1 MNKTNK
7 QKKWSKLDNNKNQY
21 ENAKIPPNLNL
32 FNVKLNKYNGFN
44 KIKIEVNEN
53 SAGKP
58 KHYVPAH
65 TEWFNSIYA
74 YNQNTIKL
82 LPAAQKVTFKLV
94 KSYFYLYSPRLE
106 KKNRIK
112 GSRRSRMRARRLST
126 NKVLISKPELK
137 HTNDKVIIVMYVY
150 NRQKKYYLNKIKRI
164 ASLDNMDNLLSNKI
178 RKILIKSDGP
188 WPSNLKIKTI
198 RNKTLE
204 IKSKLNKQNNIA
216 LKMLKIKTDQ
226 DYKIN
231 NYEIKYLKSYVSKY
245 LRREILSIYF
255 RQLIFFNKSKFEERY
270 LLPLTS
276 LVKKMYN
283 KQVEFNLV
291 NLKYSYHN
299 SYIFS
304 NALIT
309 KLKNRKNRLLKVL
322 RTSLLMFKAPCVDRT
337 ALYGEIYNKKR
348 ILQNVKVDSLFNE
361 DTNAHTDSHIKNVL
375 QLSLLKSDFNSSL
388 NKNLTNSLPHNK
400 TCYDYTLYMANT
412 ILNLIKYKYISGVRV
427 EVAGR
432 LTKRNKADR
441 SVFKL
446 RYKGNIKNMDSSY
459 KGLPSVLSRGYAKSN
474 LQYTNLKSKI
484 RIGSFGLKSWV
495 SSS

>member
-231 NYEIKYLKSYVSKY
+231 NYEIK
-245 LRREILSIYF
+245 
-255 RQLIFFNKSKFEERY
+255 
-270 LLPLTS
+270 
-276 LVKKMYN
+276 
-283 KQVEFNLV
+283 
-291 NLKYSYHN
+291 
-299 SYIFS
+299 
-304 NALIT
+304 
-309 KLKNRKNRLLKVL
+309 
-322 RTSLLMFKAPCVDRT
+322 VDRT